1 MKKQIIW
8 GSDEIFIQNYLTL
21 KSSRKMG
28 VLYNCTK
35 NSIIRH
41 CKDIGFDYTVIQYGQ
56 LSEDDKKKIISEY
69 NTKTSVQLAEEYGV
83 SRGIITKIWYDNNL
97 KGKPRDYSNAGN
109 NLMGMTFGYLTV
121 IDTSKKRSSNGNKY
135 WLCSCSCGRENCLHT
150 KEINGDNLLSGL
162 VISCGTISR
171 ENLDKGRGR
180 YNDLSGMKFGKLT
193 VIERD
198 TLNSHTN
205 IKSGVIWK
213 CICECGNITYVL
225 ASNLVIGNTKTC
237 GLCSTSSRGNRK
249 IEQILKEH
257 NISFVREKR
266 FQSCKD
272 KMVLPFDFYVDN
284 KYCIEFDGK
293 YHYVETTF
301 FDHEGA
307 VRRDKIKSQ
316 WCKDNNIP
324 LIRIPY
330 TQFDLLCIEDLLLET
345 SSFIETNADI
355 KSQD

>member
-1 MKKQIIW
+1 MAELYHCSKKTIL
-8 GSDEIFIQNYLTL
+8 N
-21 KSSRKMG
+21 
-28 VLYNCTK
+28 
-35 NSIIRH
+35 H
-41 CKDIGFDYTVIQYGQ
+41 CKKIDFNSKDITRETK
-56 LSEDDKKKIISEY
+56 LSEEDKKKIISEY
-69 NTKTSVQLAEEYGV
+69 ETKSSTQLAKEYNV
-83 SRGIITKIWYDNNL
+83 PRGMITKLWYDNNL
-97 KGKPRDYSNAGN
+97 KGKKRDYSNAGN
-109 NLMGMTFGYLTV
+109 NLMGMKFGYLTV
-121 IDTSKKRSSNGNKY
+121 IDYSSKRSVGGCKY
-135 WLCSCSCGRENCLHT
+135 WLCSCNCGREDCLHT
-150 KEINGDNLLSGL
+150 KEINGDTLLKGL
-162 VISCGTISR
+162 AISCGTLSR
-171 ENLDKGRGR
+171 ENLNKGREIS
-180 YNDLSGMKFGKLT
+180 NDLSGMVFGKLK

-198 TLNSHTN
+198 VLNTHTN
-205 IKSGVIWK
+205 IKHGVIWK
-213 CICECGNITYVL
+213 CECECGNITYVL
-225 ASNLVIGNTKTC
+225 ANNLTSGNTKTC

-257 NISFVREKR
+257 NVSFVREKR

-330 TQFDLLCIEDLLLET
+330 TQFDSLCIEDLLLET
-345 SSFIETNADI
+345 SSFVET
-355 KSQD
+355 